1 MSEEQAK
8 KRLEE
13 LQAKIK
19 ELHNQLDLVILEA
32 KELES
37 EVS

>member
-13 LQAKIK
+13 LQAKIQ
-19 ELHNQLDLVILEA
+19 ELNNQLDLVILEA
-32 KELES
+32 KEIES